1 MPPPLPKGEVLTDA
15 IKKGQWVIGASIGKG
30 GFGEIYLADK
40 HGSSSAANAQFVIKI
55 VSRKSK
61 LCMHANYILKYSGTS

>member
-15 IKKGQWVIGASIGKG
+15 IKKGQWVIGTSIGKG
-30 GFGEIYLADK
+30 GFGEIYMANK

-55 VSRKSK
+55 VSGKYYLV
-61 LCMHANYILKYSGTS
+61 LCM